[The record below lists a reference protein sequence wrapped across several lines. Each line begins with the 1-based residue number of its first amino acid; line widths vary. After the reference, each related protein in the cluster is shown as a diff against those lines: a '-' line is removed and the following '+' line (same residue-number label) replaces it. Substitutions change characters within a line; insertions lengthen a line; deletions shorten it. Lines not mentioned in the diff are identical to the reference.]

1 MCRVESVDIHW
12 VDDDRGEVGDRAS
25 QVSLGFGKE
34 GASAMI
40 RCVLSTHGRD
50 SMIAVII
57 PVRPRQFLLRALPSY
72 KFRMNGAEC
81 GQMTGFGRKLIIRLL
96 ATLATLILPCISS
109 DTLTQY
115 YLVPTFLLFSPF
127 CERFSQVDSFW
138 KDFKK

>member
-96 ATLATLILPCISS
+96 ATLILPCISS

-115 YLVPTFLLFSPF
+115 YIVPTFLLFSLF
-127 CERFSQVDSFW
+127 A
-138 KDFKK
+138 KDFHK

>member
-1 MCRVESVDIHW
+1 
-12 VDDDRGEVGDRAS
+12 
-25 QVSLGFGKE
+25 
-34 GASAMI
+34 MI
-40 RCVLSTHGRD
+40 RCVLFTHGRD
-50 SMIAVII
+50 SMIRVSSTAQAVAVII

-127 CERFSQVDSFW
+127 CEIFSQVDSFW
-138 KDFKK
+138 KDFKKWTLSSAPWIIAPSLHASAPQMRS